1 MTIYPAI
8 DLYGGKVVRLKRGEF
23 STAKEMA
30 PDLLEVALRFREA
43 GCNWIHVVDLEG
55 AERGYP
61 AHLSAIERLKG
72 LNLNLQYGGGLRT
85 VDDVSAALALG
96 ADRAMVGSLL
106 FRDPGAAAALW
117 KSHGEAILPAVDVK
131 NDRVVISGW
140 LEATPL
146 SPSKAITSLV
156 ELGYFRFLV
165 TSVEH
170 DGMKSGPD
178 LPLYRELLK
187 SFPELAVIAAGG
199 ISSVE
204 DIIALRNLGVEGAV
218 IGKVVYERSFDLK
231 LAIEVSCKC

>member
-8 DLYGGKVVRLKRGEF
+8 DLYGGKVVRLRRGEF

-55 AERGYP
+55 AERGHP
-61 AHLSAIERLKG
+61 VHLSAIERLKKF
-72 LNLNLQYGGGLRT
+72 NLKLQYGGGLRT
-85 VDDVSAALALG
+85 VDDVGAALALG

-106 FRDPGAAAALW
+106 FKDPGAAAALW
-117 KSHGEAILPAVDVK
+117 KFHGEAILPAVDVK
-131 NDRVVISGW
+131 NGRVAISGW

-146 SPSKAITSLV
+146 SPSKAITNLA

-165 TSVEH
+165 TSVER
-170 DGMKSGPD
+170 DGTKGGPD
-178 LPLYRELLK
+178 LLLYSELLK
-187 SFPELAVIAAGG
+187 SFPELALIAAGG

-204 DIIALRNLGVEGAV
+204 DIIALRDLGVEGAV
-218 IGKVVYERSFDLK
+218 IGKAVYERSFDLK
-231 LAIEVSCKC
+231 SAIEVSCKC